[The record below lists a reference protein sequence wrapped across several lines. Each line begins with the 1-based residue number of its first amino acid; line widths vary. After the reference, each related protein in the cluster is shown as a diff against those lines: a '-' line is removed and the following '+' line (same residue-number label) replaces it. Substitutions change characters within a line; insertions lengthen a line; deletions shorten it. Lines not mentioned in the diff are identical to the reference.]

1 MFSAKKTKVGKQ
13 SREASDPTTSSIR
26 QHLSPER
33 YDEIR
38 PYLRLHN
45 HSLGV
50 VFLLGALGNIV
61 FFVTLWCSK
70 NRKSPTTFF
79 LLHLSSADLLVMFVI
94 PVGEM
99 VNNATVAWRG
109 GNFMCKLYHFL
120 WQFGHYTTTYLL
132 CCISIDRFLAFVFP
146 LRFVTQSPHTRS
158 LMAASAWVVSALLSV
173 PEVGQ
178 STPI

>member
-1 MFSAKKTKVGKQ
+1 MDVNPS
-13 SREASDPTTSSIR
+13 SNIYLPSDMMKFGPIYAYTII
-26 QHLSPER
+26 P
-33 YDEIR
+33 
-38 PYLRLHN
+38 
-45 HSLGV
+45 LGV

-99 VNNATVAWRG
+99 VNNATVVWRG

-146 LRFVTQSPHTRS
+146 LRSITQSPHTRS

>member
-1 MFSAKKTKVGKQ
+1 MDVNPS
-13 SREASDPTTSSIR
+13 SNIYLPSDMMKFGPIYAYTII
-26 QHLSPER
+26 P
-33 YDEIR
+33 
-38 PYLRLHN
+38 
-45 HSLGV
+45 LGV

-99 VNNATVAWRG
+99 VNNATVVWRG

-158 LMAASAWVVSALLSV
+158 LMAASAWVISALLSV

-178 STPI
+178 STPIWKNCY